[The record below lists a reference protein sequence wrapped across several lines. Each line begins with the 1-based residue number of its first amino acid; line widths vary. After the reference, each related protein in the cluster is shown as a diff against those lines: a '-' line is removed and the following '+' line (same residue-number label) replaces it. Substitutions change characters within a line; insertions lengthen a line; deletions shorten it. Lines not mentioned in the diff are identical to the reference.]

1 MAINKDS
8 ILEMINNINLSTIND
23 VNLFPELENFAHE
36 LMNSSNP
43 QHRFTA
49 LKINNRLQENPHYQ
63 TYLKSDFIE
72 KEIKEEAKEKQYF
85 KAVYQNKEVNA
96 YQNIQAKKKEEKQDK
111 ENSLKENSS
120 YQHNYLLYDKLFNQ
134 FGMSWNDLSHQEKQ
148 NFNIGIEK
156 FSEFIED
163 EKLFS
168 NLNNQ
173 DKEDA
178 KNTQTEIQSAAI
190 ANQHNKLSDEEF
202 KKKIEELQQKLFNTL
217 TKYKDISKIQD
228 LEEISQIRKEYSELM
243 DNNPSLNDNQKEIA
257 KKEWA
262 LETDAV
268 QHLYSI
274 SQSVKN
280 QEEINPDHITYML
293 GALHLENPSPSTI
306 EVIKTLFNE
315 NQAVLDEIMKDPS
328 LKEKFITELTNGG
341 NKVKNLQSI
350 LDNHPEIKD
359 KLGKYGINIDE
370 EIIKGQKKYGTNI
383 DNKENSSSTPKEYID
398 EVTNHGEL
406 SSTIDQHPN
415 VGEKFNPSE
424 SNVDN
429 NDNKVSFKLG

>member
-1 MAINKDS
+1 
-8 ILEMINNINLSTIND
+8 MINNINLSTIND

-148 NFNIGIEK
+148 NFNIGIEQ
-156 FSEFIED
+156 FSQNMESSGLSKED
-163 EKLFS
+163 KKK
-168 NLNNQ
+168 LNNDFTNVQ
-173 DKEDA
+173 
-178 KNTQTEIQSAAI
+178 AI
-190 ANQHNKLSDEEF
+190 AVANQHHKVSDEQFKQSSEEF
-202 KKKIEELQQKLFNTL
+202 YKNLFDKVIKLRIGEGEINQVQVLEQLSEEREKQTKLIDETPVFNDKQK
-217 TKYKDISKIQD
+217 
-228 LEEISQIRKEYSELM
+228 R
-243 DNNPSLNDNQKEIA
+243 NN
-257 KKEWA
+257 KKELAW
-262 LETDAV
+262 ETDAV
-268 QHLYSI
+268 HHLYLI
-274 SQSVKN
+274 TQSVQN
-280 QEEINPDHITYML
+280 QEKIDPKHITYML
-293 GALHLENPSPSTI
+293 GALHLENPSQSSI
-306 EVIKTLFNE
+306 EIIKTLFNG
-315 NQAVLDEIMKDPS
+315 NQAILDEIMKDPT
-328 LKEKFITELTNGG
+328 LKEHFIEQLTNGG
-341 NKVKNLQSI
+341 NKIKNLQFI

-359 KLGKYGINIDE
+359 KLSEYGIDIDE
-370 EIIKGQKKYGTNI
+370 KIIESQKEYTTNI
-383 DNKENSSSTPKEYID
+383 DTKENSSSTPKEDID
-398 EVTNHGEL
+398 KVTNHGDL

-415 VGEKFNPSE
+415 IGEKFNPSE

-429 NDNKVSFKLG
+429 HENKVSFKPN

>member
-8 ILEMINNINLSTIND
+8 ILEMINNINLSAIND
-23 VNLFPELENFAHE
+23 VNLFPELENFANE

-63 TYLKSDFIE
+63 TYLKSDVIE

-96 YQNIQAKKKEEKQDK
+96 YQNIQAKKKEEKQNK
-111 ENSLKENSS
+111 ESSLKENSS

-148 NFNIGIEK
+148 NFKIGIEK
-156 FSEFIED
+156 FSEFVEN
-163 EKLFS
+163 EKLFP

-173 DKEDA
+173 DKEEA
-178 KNTQTEIQSAAI
+178 KNTQAEIQSAAI

-228 LEEISQIRKEYSELM
+228 LEEISQIRKEYSELI
-243 DNNPSLNDNQKEIA
+243 DNNPSLNDGQK
-257 KKEWA
+257 KMMKENWA

-280 QEEINPDHITYML
+280 QEKINPEHITYML
-293 GALHLENPSPSTI
+293 GALHLENPSLSTI

-359 KLGKYGINIDE
+359 KLGEYGIDIDE
-370 EIIKGQKKYGTNI
+370 EIIKSQKKYGTNI

>member
-8 ILEMINNINLSTIND
+8 ILEMINNINLSAIND
-23 VNLFPELENFAHE
+23 VNLFPELENFANE

-63 TYLKSDFIE
+63 TYLKSDVIE

-85 KAVYQNKEVNA
+85 KAVHQNKEVNA
-96 YQNIQAKKKEEKQDK
+96 YQNLQTKKQEEKQNK

-148 NFNIGIEK
+148 NFKIGIEK
-156 FSEFIED
+156 FSEFVEN

-178 KNTQTEIQSAAI
+178 KNTQAEIQSAAV

-228 LEEISQIRKEYSELM
+228 LEEISQIRKEYSELI
-243 DNNPSLNDNQKEIA
+243 DNNPSLNDEQKEMM
-257 KKEWA
+257 KENWA
-262 LETDAV
+262 RETDAV

-280 QEEINPDHITYML
+280 QEKINPDHITYML
-293 GALHLENPSPSTI
+293 GALYLEKPSQSTI
-306 EVIKTLFNE
+306 EVIKTLFK

-328 LKEKFITELTNGG
+328 LKEKFIDELITSE
-341 NKVKNLQSI
+341 NKIKNLQSI

-359 KLGKYGINIDE
+359 KLREYEIDIE
-370 EIIKGQKKYGTNI
+370 KEIKQKEDD
-383 DNKENSSSTPKEYID
+383 DNKANKSTTPKEYVD
-398 EVTNHGEL
+398 EVTNHGNL
-406 SSTIDQHPN
+406 SSTIDKHPN
-415 VGEKFNPSE
+415 VGQKVVIEETVLEANE
-424 SNVDN
+424 
-429 NDNKVSFKLG
+429 NKITFKN

>member
-8 ILEMINNINLSTIND
+8 ILEMINNINLSAIND
-23 VNLFPELENFAHE
+23 VNLFPELENFANE

-63 TYLKSDFIE
+63 TYLKSDVIE

-96 YQNIQAKKKEEKQDK
+96 YQNLQTKKQEEKQNK

-148 NFNIGIEK
+148 NFKIGIEK
-156 FSEFIED
+156 FSEFVEN
-163 EKLFS
+163 EKLFP

-173 DKEDA
+173 DKEEA
-178 KNTQTEIQSAAI
+178 KNTQAEIQSAAI

-228 LEEISQIRKEYSELM
+228 LEEISQIRKEYSELI
-243 DNNPSLNDNQKEIA
+243 DNNPSLNDGQK
-257 KKEWA
+257 KMMKENWA

-280 QEEINPDHITYML
+280 QEKINPEHITYML
-293 GALHLENPSPSTI
+293 GALHLENPSLSTI

-359 KLGKYGINIDE
+359 KLGEYGIDIDE
-370 EIIKGQKKYGTNI
+370 EIIKSQKKYGTNI

>member
-8 ILEMINNINLSTIND
+8 ILEMINNINLSAIND
-23 VNLFPELENFAHE
+23 VNLFPELENFANE

-63 TYLKSDFIE
+63 TYLKSDVIE

-96 YQNIQAKKKEEKQDK
+96 YQNLQTKKQEEKQNK

-148 NFNIGIEK
+148 NFQIGIEQ

-178 KNTQTEIQSAAI
+178 KNIQTEIQSAAV

-228 LEEISQIRKEYSELM
+228 LEEISQIRKEYSELI
-243 DNNPSLNDNQKEIA
+243 DNNPSLNDGQK
-257 KKEWA
+257 KMMKENWA

-280 QEEINPDHITYML
+280 QEKINPEHITYML
-293 GALHLENPSPSTI
+293 GALHLENPSLSTI

-359 KLGKYGINIDE
+359 KLGEYGIDIDE
-370 EIIKGQKKYGTNI
+370 EIIKSQKKYGTNI